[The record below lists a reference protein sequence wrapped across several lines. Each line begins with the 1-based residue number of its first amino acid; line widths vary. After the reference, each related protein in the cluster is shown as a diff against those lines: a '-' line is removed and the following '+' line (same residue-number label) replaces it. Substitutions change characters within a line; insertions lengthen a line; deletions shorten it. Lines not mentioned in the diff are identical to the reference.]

1 MIVMSKFSL
10 KKNSYNKEILFLL
23 FLYLTLIVSFFFGE
37 NSTGGAIKDYLNQ
50 KGISQ
55 KFSSNFFQTFYEYDN
70 FSTRHS
76 PILIIFLSFF
86 EKINLP
92 DFVIRLIHL
101 HICLFLPLIFFKCLK
116 LKFKEIDEKIL
127 LLLAALIFLSPTFR
141 SLSIWPDSRLFG
153 LIFFSISIFYFLK
166 FNENKKIKF
175 VFLNVFFVAL
185 SSYLSPNFS
194 VFSIFFIT
202 KFISFYRFF
211 SKEILII
218 ILFNLILALPAFY
231 YIFIL
236 DVNFFLKSAAIG
248 IENNE
253 KIIFNNL
260 FNDILITFS
269 IIFFYLIPFLFL
281 KIIKLNKILTIKNF
295 LISLA
300 IFLVCVLNFNYNYS
314 YSGGGIFFKFS
325 NFFFENNYLFFFI
338 TLISIYLVS
347 PLIMNNYFNLL
358 FFLLIIF
365 NNPQYTL
372 YHKYFDPFLLLTF
385 FTVLNLNFN
394 LNKIVY
400 RKNYLYIFS
409 YFVVFLIISN
419 LKYLWKI

>member
-1 MIVMSKFSL
+1 M
-10 KKNSYNKEILFLL
+10 
-23 FLYLTLIVSFFFGE
+23 
-37 NSTGGAIKDYLNQ
+37 
-50 KGISQ
+50 
-55 KFSSNFFQTFYEYDN
+55 
-70 FSTRHS
+70 
-76 PILIIFLSFF
+76 
-86 EKINLP
+86 
-92 DFVIRLIHL
+92 
-101 HICLFLPLIFFKCLK
+101 
-116 LKFKEIDEKIL
+116 
-127 LLLAALIFLSPTFR
+127 
-141 SLSIWPDSRLFG
+141 
-153 LIFFSISIFYFLK
+153 
-166 FNENKKIKF
+166 
-175 VFLNVFFVAL
+175 FLNVFFVAL

-194 VFSIFFIT
+194 VFSIFYNKIH
-202 KFISFYRFF
+202 IILSIF

-325 NFFFENNYLFFFI
+325 NFF
-338 TLISIYLVS
+338 
-347 PLIMNNYFNLL
+347 
-358 FFLLIIF
+358 
-365 NNPQYTL
+365 
-372 YHKYFDPFLLLTF
+372 
-385 FTVLNLNFN
+385 
-394 LNKIVY
+394 
-400 RKNYLYIFS
+400 
-409 YFVVFLIISN
+409 
-419 LKYLWKI
+419 

>member
-1 MIVMSKFSL
+1 MIVMSKFFL
-10 KKNSYNKEILFLL
+10 KKNSYNKKILFLL

-101 HICLFLPLIFFKCLK
+101 HICLFLPLIFFKFLK

-127 LLLAALIFLSPTFR
+127 LLLSALIFLSPTFR
-141 SLSIWPDSRLFG
+141 SLSIWPDSRLLG

-166 FNENKKIKF
+166 FNENKHIKF
-175 VFLNVFFVAL
+175 VFLNVFFLAL

-260 FNDILITFS
+260 FNDIFITFS

-300 IFLVCVLNFNYNYS
+300 IFLLCVLNFNYNYS

>member
-1 MIVMSKFSL
+1 MIVMSKFLL

-92 DFVIRLIHL
+92 DLVIRLIHL

-218 ILFNLILALPAFY
+218 ILLNFILALPAFY

-236 DVNFFLKSAAIG
+236 DINFFLKSAAIG

>member
-1 MIVMSKFSL
+1 MIVMSKFFL

-269 IIFFYLIPFLFL
+269 I
-281 KIIKLNKILTIKNF
+281 T
-295 LISLA
+295 S
-300 IFLVCVLNFNYNYS
+300 
-314 YSGGGIFFKFS
+314 
-325 NFFFENNYLFFFI
+325 
-338 TLISIYLVS
+338 
-347 PLIMNNYFNLL
+347 
-358 FFLLIIF
+358 
-365 NNPQYTL
+365 
-372 YHKYFDPFLLLTF
+372 LTF
-385 FTVLNLNFN
+385 LGVKTFIRCTYMYS
-394 LNKIVY
+394 I
-400 RKNYLYIFS
+400 
-409 YFVVFLIISN
+409 
-419 LKYLWKI
+419 

>member
-1 MIVMSKFSL
+1 M
-10 KKNSYNKEILFLL
+10 
-23 FLYLTLIVSFFFGE
+23 
-37 NSTGGAIKDYLNQ
+37 LN
-50 KGISQ
+50 
-55 KFSSNFFQTFYEYDN
+55 F
-70 FSTRHS
+70 
-76 PILIIFLSFF
+76 
-86 EKINLP
+86 
-92 DFVIRLIHL
+92 
-101 HICLFLPLIFFKCLK
+101 
-116 LKFKEIDEKIL
+116 
-127 LLLAALIFLSPTFR
+127 
-141 SLSIWPDSRLFG
+141 
-153 LIFFSISIFYFLK
+153 
-166 FNENKKIKF
+166 
-175 VFLNVFFVAL
+175 
-185 SSYLSPNFS
+185 
-194 VFSIFFIT
+194 
-202 KFISFYRFF
+202 
-211 SKEILII
+211 
-218 ILFNLILALPAFY
+218 ILALPAFY

-236 DVNFFLKSAAIG
+236 DINFFLKSAAIG

-325 NFFFENNYLFFFI
+325 NFFFENNYLFYFI
-338 TLISIYLVS
+338 TLISIYLVL

>member
-1 MIVMSKFSL
+1 MIVMSKFFL

-141 SLSIWPDSRLFG
+141 SLSIWPDSRLLG

-166 FNENKKIKF
+166 FNENKHIKF
-175 VFLNVFFVAL
+175 VFLNVFFLAL

-218 ILFNLILALPAFY
+218 ILLNFILALPAFY

-236 DVNFFLKSAAIG
+236 DINFFLKSAAIG

-260 FNDILITFS
+260 FNDIFITFS

-300 IFLVCVLNFNYNYS
+300 IFLLCVLNFNYNYS

-325 NFFFENNYLFFFI
+325 NFFFENNYLFYFI
-338 TLISIYLVS
+338 TLISIYLVL
-347 PLIMNNYFNLL
+347 PLIMNNYLNLL
-358 FFLLIIF
+358 FFVLIIF

-385 FTVLNLNFN
+385 FTIFNLNFN

>member
-1 MIVMSKFSL
+1 MIVMSKFFL

-166 FNENKKIKF
+166 FNENKQIKF
-175 VFLNVFFVAL
+175 VFLNVFFLAL

-211 SKEILII
+211 FERNINNNLVKFYFSSPCILLHIY
-218 ILFNLILALPAFY
+218 FRY
-231 YIFIL
+231 K
-236 DVNFFLKSAAIG
+236 FFLK
-248 IENNE
+248 
-253 KIIFNNL
+253 
-260 FNDILITFS
+260 
-269 IIFFYLIPFLFL
+269 
-281 KIIKLNKILTIKNF
+281 
-295 LISLA
+295 IS
-300 IFLVCVLNFNYNYS
+300 
-314 YSGGGIFFKFS
+314 S
-325 NFFFENNYLFFFI
+325 NRY
-338 TLISIYLVS
+338 
-347 PLIMNNYFNLL
+347 
-358 FFLLIIF
+358 
-365 NNPQYTL
+365 
-372 YHKYFDPFLLLTF
+372 
-385 FTVLNLNFN
+385 
-394 LNKIVY
+394 
-400 RKNYLYIFS
+400 
-409 YFVVFLIISN
+409 
-419 LKYLWKI
+419 

>member
-1 MIVMSKFSL
+1 MIVMSKFFL

-141 SLSIWPDSRLFG
+141 SLSIWPDSRLLG

-166 FNENKKIKF
+166 FNENKHIKF
-175 VFLNVFFVAL
+175 VFLNVFFLAL

-218 ILFNLILALPAFY
+218 ILLNFILALPAFY

-236 DVNFFLKSAAIG
+236 DINFFLKSAAIG

-260 FNDILITFS
+260 FNDIFITFS

-300 IFLVCVLNFNYNYS
+300 IFLLCVLNFNYNYS

-325 NFFFENNYLFFFI
+325 NFFFENNYLFYFI
-338 TLISIYLVS
+338 TLISIYLVL

>member
-1 MIVMSKFSL
+1 MIVMSKFFL

-166 FNENKKIKF
+166 FNENKKIEF

-218 ILFNLILALPAFY
+218 ILLNFILALPAFY

-236 DVNFFLKSAAIG
+236 DINFFLKSAAIG

-281 KIIKLNKILTIKNF
+281 KIIKINKILTIKNF

-325 NFFFENNYLFFFI
+325 NFFFENNYLFYFI
-338 TLISIYLVS
+338 TLISIYLVL

-385 FTVLNLNFN
+385 FTIFNLNFN

>member
-1 MIVMSKFSL
+1 MIVMSKFFL

-166 FNENKKIKF
+166 FNENKQIKF

-218 ILFNLILALPAFY
+218 ILLNFILALPAFY

-236 DVNFFLKSAAIG
+236 DINFFLKSAAIG

-338 TLISIYLVS
+338 TLISIYLVL

>member
-1 MIVMSKFSL
+1 MVHF
-10 KKNSYNKEILFLL
+10 Y
-23 FLYLTLIVSFFFGE
+23 Y
-37 NSTGGAIKDYLNQ
+37 
-50 KGISQ
+50 
-55 KFSSNFFQTFYEYDN
+55 FFQTFYEYDN

-101 HICLFLPLIFFKCLK
+101 HICLFLPLIFFKSLK

-141 SLSIWPDSRLFG
+141 SLSIWPDSRLLG

-166 FNENKKIKF
+166 FNENKHIKF
-175 VFLNVFFVAL
+175 VFLNVFFLAL

-218 ILFNLILALPAFY
+218 ILLNFILALPAFY

-236 DVNFFLKSAAIG
+236 DINFFLKSAAIG

-260 FNDILITFS
+260 FNDIFITFS

-300 IFLVCVLNFNYNYS
+300 IFLLCVLNFNYNYS

-325 NFFFENNYLFFFI
+325 NFFFENNYLFYFI
-338 TLISIYLVS
+338 TLISIYLIL
-347 PLIMNNYFNLL
+347 PLIMNNYLNLL
-358 FFLLIIF
+358 FFVLIIF

-385 FTVLNLNFN
+385 FTLLNLNFN

>member
-1 MIVMSKFSL
+1 MIVMSKFFL

-92 DFVIRLIHL
+92 DLVIRLIHL

-218 ILFNLILALPAFY
+218 ILLNFILALPAFY

-236 DVNFFLKSAAIG
+236 DINFFLKSAAIG

-281 KIIKLNKILTIKNF
+281 KIIKINKILTIKNF

-325 NFFFENNYLFFFI
+325 NFFFENNYLFYFI
-338 TLISIYLVS
+338 TLISIYLVL